1 MGCKGYFDAVAN
13 NWDTLRAGFFS
24 EAVREAACARAPLAP
39 GQTAADVGAGTGF
52 VTEALVARGVAV
64 TALDANAAMLDVLRR
79 KPFAAGGPGLPPV
92 TCRVCEGHAL
102 PLPDGAVDHAFA
114 NMYLHH
120 ADAPGAALREMARIV
135 RPGGRVVLTDLDLH
149 DNAFLLQEH
158 HDRWPGFRREDV
170 ARWLAAAGLHDVR
183 VESAGGTCC
192 ATSACGCSSAS
203 ISIFV
208 ASGTR

>member
-1 MGCKGYFDAVAN
+1 MGCKGYFDAVAG

-39 GQTAADVGAGTGF
+39 GQTVADVGAGTGF
-52 VTEALVARGVAV
+52 VTEALVAHGVTV
-64 TALDANAAMLDVLRR
+64 MALDANAAMLDVLRA

-92 TCRVCEGHAL
+92 DCRVCEGSAL

-120 ADAPGAALREMARIV
+120 VDAPGAALREMTRIV
-135 RPGGRVVLTDLDLH
+135 RPGGKVVLTDLDQH
-149 DNAFLLQEH
+149 DNTFLLQEH
-158 HDRWPGFRREDV
+158 HDRWPGFRRGDV
-170 ARWLAAAGLHDVR
+170 ARWLREAGLRDVR
-183 VESAGGTCC
+183 VEDAGGTCC
-192 ATSACGCSSAS
+192 ATSACGCGSAS